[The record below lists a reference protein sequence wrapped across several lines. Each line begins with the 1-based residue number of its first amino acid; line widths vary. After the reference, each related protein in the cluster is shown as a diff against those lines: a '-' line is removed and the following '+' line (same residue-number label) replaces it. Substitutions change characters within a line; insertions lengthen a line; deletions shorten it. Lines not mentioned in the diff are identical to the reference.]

1 MAHPNASTTPMP
13 HDPDAERLVLGTIMT
28 DRRALNEVRDL
39 LTPEC
44 FYDPFNRAVFEA
56 ILAID
61 ARGESPDMV
70 MVSNEMKKR
79 DGQTDFLRIAQ
90 TGTCHTSDI
99 YQHAALLHD
108 KEKRRR
114 FIEIGMTLQARAFS
128 ESDDIVDILAET
140 EDSLK
145 SLFQSAKGNIFTIH
159 DAIKGV
165 TEQMSLNASDDKP
178 LTGTPTGF
186 SKIDSRSGG
195 LQRSD
200 LVVIAADTSSG
211 KALPM
216 DANVLT
222 PNGWVKNSDLQVGQQ
237 VCSPNGEDSFV
248 TGIFYRG
255 VRPMYRVSFSD
266 GRSVVCC
273 NEHLWEITSC
283 AFKTGNRVM
292 NTEQLKNMQDNTV
305 AYHDKMAT
313 PDFSGIWGI
322 RKNFVIHPYLMGV
335 LLGDGSLSR
344 GVEWNKPDLF
354 LLEKIRGLIKKE
366 YSINRVGRSER
377 RSPSYRITQGKG
389 QKNIYL
395 DELKRLG
402 LYGKR
407 SADKFIPEE
416 YLNASRE
423 QRVQLMQGL
432 MDTDGYA
439 GKNGESVF
447 GSKSETLSDDVRYLA
462 HSLGYKATKRKK
474 KARLYGKEFGFFH
487 EVCIND
493 KNKNE
498 LFTLPRKKNRMIPH
512 KRTSNVIR
520 SVEYVGDME
529 CQCISV
535 SHPSELYITDGFIVT
550 HNTSLAIAFTLS
562 AAKYGDGVAFYSME
576 MKKEQIAARM
586 IAIESGIS
594 ASDIM
599 YSKLNTEQFEQIDAG
614 IGKIYDKPV
623 YFDDRST
630 SNIDTILASIRT
642 MKLKYGISGAVVDYL
657 QILSVNMKGS
667 NTEQQMG
674 EAARRLKN
682 LAKEL
687 DIWIVALSQLNRDNI
702 NPVPTLARLRASGQI
717 AEAADVV
724 MLIYRPELYGKYYPD
739 PFQNADTAGTAMID
753 IAKGRNIGL
762 MKFLVRFDACT
773 THFMEMDAA
782 FAPARAVEEEPF

>member
-1 MAHPNASTTPMP
+1 MP

-70 MVSNEMKKR
+70 MVANEMKKR
-79 DGQTDFLRIAQ
+79 DGQADFLRIAQ

-145 SLFQSAKGNIFTIH
+145 SLFQSAKGNIFTIS

-165 TEQMSLNASDDKP
+165 TRQMELNAADERP

-211 KALPM
+211 K
-216 DANVLT
+216 
-222 PNGWVKNSDLQVGQQ
+222 
-237 VCSPNGEDSFV
+237 
-248 TGIFYRG
+248 
-255 VRPMYRVSFSD
+255 
-266 GRSVVCC
+266 
-273 NEHLWEITSC
+273 
-283 AFKTGNRVM
+283 
-292 NTEQLKNMQDNTV
+292 
-305 AYHDKMAT
+305 
-313 PDFSGIWGI
+313 
-322 RKNFVIHPYLMGV
+322 
-335 LLGDGSLSR
+335 
-344 GVEWNKPDLF
+344 
-354 LLEKIRGLIKKE
+354 
-366 YSINRVGRSER
+366 
-377 RSPSYRITQGKG
+377 
-389 QKNIYL
+389 
-395 DELKRLG
+395 
-402 LYGKR
+402 
-407 SADKFIPEE
+407 
-416 YLNASRE
+416 
-423 QRVQLMQGL
+423 
-432 MDTDGYA
+432 
-439 GKNGESVF
+439 
-447 GSKSETLSDDVRYLA
+447 
-462 HSLGYKATKRKK
+462 
-474 KARLYGKEFGFFH
+474 
-487 EVCIND
+487 
-493 KNKNE
+493 
-498 LFTLPRKKNRMIPH
+498 
-512 KRTSNVIR
+512 
-520 SVEYVGDME
+520 
-529 CQCISV
+529 
-535 SHPSELYITDGFIVT
+535 
-550 HNTSLAIAFTLS
+550 TSLAIAFTLS
-562 AAKYGDGVAFYSME
+562 AAKYGHGVAFYSME

-599 YSKLNTEQFEQIDAG
+599 YSKLNGEQFEQIDAG

-642 MKLKYGISGAVVDYL
+642 MKLKYGIAGAVVDYL

-687 DIWIVALSQLNRDNI
+687 DIWIVSLSQLNRDNI

-762 MKFLVRFDACT
+762 MKFLVRFDART